1 MSQDE
6 KEKEA
11 IDPEV
16 VPKAA
21 KRQYSLEYK
30 RRILQEYEACR
41 ELGEKGALL
50 RREGLYSSNITN
62 WRRQRERGE
71 LTGLTSKKRGP
82 KADPQAA
89 ENVRLRREN
98 EQLKKRLEQAELI
111 IDVQKKVSQLLGIE
125 INENGTEE
133 EAS

>member
-1 MSQDE
+1 MSQAE
-6 KEKEA
+6 NQKEA

-16 VPKAA
+16 VPKAK
-21 KRQYSLEYK
+21 KRQYSAEYK

-41 ELGEKGALL
+41 ELGERGALL

-82 KADPQAA
+82 KADPQAV

-98 EQLKKRLEQAELI
+98 ERLKKRLEQAELI

>member
-1 MSQDE
+1 MSQPE
-6 KEKEA
+6 NQKEA

-16 VPKAA
+16 VPKAER
-21 KRQYSLEYK
+21 RQYTAEYK
-30 RRILQEYEACR
+30 RQVLQEYEACT
-41 ELGEKGALL
+41 ELGERGALL

-71 LTGLTSKKRGP
+71 LAGLTSKKRGP
-82 KADPQAA
+82 KANPQAA
-89 ENVRLRREN
+89 ENARLRREN
-98 EQLKKRLEQAELI
+98 ERLKKRLEQAELI

-125 INENGTEE
+125 INENEAE